1 MVRGEELKA
10 RIKDH
15 FSFEREELYVL
26 VPAAFLTAFIFSFND
41 WGKEALD
48 IGLGLR
54 NLFLMT
60 TIVALSFFVRFS
72 SQKIYALKE
81 GYKAQ
86 YSGWWTGII
95 IALII
100 ALLSKGSIPL
110 VLIGGVAASFM
121 VRQRLGEF
129 RYGFSY
135 SDNAKISF
143 SGIIANLVL
152 AQFFAIGLFF
162 FPENY
167 FFSKGLLLNWIMAAC
182 AVLPLPQLDGL
193 NIYFGSRSW
202 YYVVLAAVAVF
213 GVLLLT
219 GTQIGL
225 IIAVVIT
232 AITAIIQLL
241 MEP

>member
-15 FSFEREELYVL
+15 FSFEKEELSVL
-26 VPAAFLTAFIFSFND
+26 IPAVFLTAFMFSFND
-41 WGKEALD
+41 WGEETLD
-48 IGLGLR
+48 LSLGLR
-54 NLFLMT
+54 NLFLMA
-60 TIVALSFFVRFS
+60 ILVAVSFLVRFS
-72 SQKIYALKE
+72 CQKIYALKE
-81 GYKAQ
+81 GYKAH
-86 YSGWWTGII
+86 YNGWWTGII

-100 ALLSKGSIPL
+100 TLLSKGSVPL
-110 VLIGGVAASFM
+110 VLIGGVAVSFM

-135 SDNAKISF
+135 SDNARISF
-143 SGIIANLVL
+143 SGIAANLLL
-152 AQFFAIGLFF
+152 ALLFAISLFF

-167 FFSKGLLLNWIMAAC
+167 FFSKGLWLNWIMAAC

-193 NIYFGSRSW
+193 NIYFGSRPW
-202 YYVVLAAVAVF
+202 YYVALASVAVF

-219 GTQIGL
+219 GTKIGL
-225 IIAVVIT
+225 IIAIAIT

-241 MEP
+241 MEA